1 MQILKKTGIDW
12 GEIKLVS
19 KLYGIGALKV
29 GLEQGYVWSVK
40 IWKGVRQKWCLPPIL
55 FKLYSEYLTKE
66 APE

>member
-29 GLEQGYVWSVK
+29 GLEQGYV
-40 IWKGVRQKWCLPPIL
+40 
-55 FKLYSEYLTKE
+55 
-66 APE
+66 